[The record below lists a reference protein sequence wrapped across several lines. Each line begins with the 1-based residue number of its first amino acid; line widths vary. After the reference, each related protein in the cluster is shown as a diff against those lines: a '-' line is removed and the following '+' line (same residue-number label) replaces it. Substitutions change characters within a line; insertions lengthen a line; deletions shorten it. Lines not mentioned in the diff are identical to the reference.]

1 MLVEEENG
9 ERKQARK
16 AIVGPQTA
24 VKLAATALLL
34 PVLGLLLSL
43 ESTS

>member
-9 ERKQARK
+9 ERKQVRK
-16 AIVGPQTA
+16 AVISPQAA
-24 VKLAATALLL
+24 VKLVATALFL

-43 ESTS
+43 ESTP